1 MTPCLFNRNQ
11 GLPRSGRTV
20 YDGTSLLREKIQDS
34 ALLAQHSVKHRV
46 FQINIKSGRRKY
58 VELRTQHFVDK
69 FAKFTIRKFR
79 VHSGWNVQGKQALH
93 IRQRIRKCFLS
104 QRNGRIRFRRQS
116 NLFYPFIGKRRKPYR
131 MQKFDL
137 FRQIS
142 ETAVPDQFH
151 EFPFICG
158 SLFKRSSR
166 THRLSISVHPASV
179 PVGNRSGLGL
189 QAQNSHFTVKND
201 KIRFAFMNHA

>member
-69 FAKFTIRKFR
+69 FAKFTIR
-79 VHSGWNVQGKQALH
+79 VPCSL
-93 IRQRIRKCFLS
+93 
-104 QRNGRIRFRRQS
+104 
-116 NLFYPFIGKRRKPYR
+116 R
-131 MQKFDL
+131 M
-137 FRQIS
+137 
-142 ETAVPDQFH
+142 E
-151 EFPFICG
+151 
-158 SLFKRSSR
+158 
-166 THRLSISVHPASV
+166 
-179 PVGNRSGLGL
+179 RSGKTGAPHKAKDPKVLP
-189 QAQNSHFTVKND
+189 FPT
-201 KIRFAFMNHA
+201 